1 MYQTAYSGINKG
13 KKMLNFK
20 VFDGNKEL
28 MEKFSKYSKI
38 YGVIFI
44 ILGLVGIFFPGLMSI
59 TTAIFFGWLLLFSGF
74 VVGMQTWQFNRGDWI
89 GWLKTIL
96 FIVTG
101 GMIIVNPLP
110 GVIALGIIF
119 AAYFVVDA
127 ATNFALA
134 FKIRPANFWWV
145 ALLNG
150 LLSLGIAIFFVMAI
164 GNPLQTL
171 WLVGLL
177 VGISL
182 FFDGIMLLSLSSAA
196 KKS

>member
-1 MYQTAYSGINKG
+1 
-13 KKMLNFK
+13 MLNFK
-20 VFDGNKEL
+20 TFENNQEML
-28 MEKFSKYSKI
+28 EKFSKYSKI
-38 YGVIFI
+38 YGVIFL

-74 VVGMQTWQFNRGDWI
+74 LVGMQTWQFNRKDWI
-89 GWLKTIL
+89 GWLKTVL
-96 FIVTG
+96 FTVTG
-101 GMIIVNPLP
+101 AMVIVNPLP

-134 FKIRPANFWWV
+134 FKLRPAQYWWV

-150 LLSLGIAIFFVMAI
+150 LLSLGIAIFFTLAI

-171 WLVGLL
+171 WLVGML

-182 FFDGIMLLSLSSAA
+182 FFDGVMLLSLSRAA
-196 KKS
+196 KKDTQS

>member
-1 MYQTAYSGINKG
+1 
-13 KKMLNFK
+13 MLDFK
-20 VFDGNKEL
+20 VFSNQPEML
-28 MEKFSKYSKI
+28 EKFSKYAKI
-38 YGVIFI
+38 YGVIFL

-74 VVGMQTWQFNRGDWI
+74 MVGVQTWQINRKDWI
-89 GWLKTIL
+89 GWLKFLL
-96 FIVTG
+96 FTVTG
-101 GMIIVNPLP
+101 AMIIINPLP

-119 AAYFVVDA
+119 AAYFFVDA
-127 ATNFALA
+127 FANVALA
-134 FKIRPANFWWV
+134 FRLRPEPYWWV

-150 LLSLGIAIFFVMAI
+150 VLSLALGIFFFMAI

-171 WLVGLL
+171 WLVGIL

-196 KKS
+196 KQKKENQ